1 MEVKI
6 FPIIAKSINL
16 KLGEVEGVKQFDLK
30 HIQFNFRFIALS
42 L

>member
-16 KLGEVEGVKQFDLK
+16 KLGEVEGV
-30 HIQFNFRFIALS
+30 QFNFRFIALS